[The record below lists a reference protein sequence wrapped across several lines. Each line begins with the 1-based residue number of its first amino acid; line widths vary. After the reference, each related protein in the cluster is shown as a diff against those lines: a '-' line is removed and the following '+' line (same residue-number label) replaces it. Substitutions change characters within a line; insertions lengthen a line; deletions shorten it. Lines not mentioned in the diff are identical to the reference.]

1 MPPDRLL
8 PGMQSAAPRHGKARI
23 RVLISPHQ
31 ELRSRSAAHCVR
43 EPHSRSDQAAQR
55 GVTMNMGSGFIIDS
69 NGLVVT
75 NAHVV
80 AGAGE
85 VTVRLA
91 DSKRE
96 FKAKVLGADE
106 RTDVALLK
114 VDASGL
120 PTVKLGDSRS
130 LRPGQWVAAIGSPF
144 GFANTIT

>member
-1 MPPDRLL
+1 
-8 PGMQSAAPRHGKARI
+8 
-23 RVLISPHQ
+23 
-31 ELRSRSAAHCVR
+31 
-43 EPHSRSDQAAQR
+43 
-55 GVTMNMGSGFIIDS
+55 MNMGSGFIIDS